1 LGQPATHQTL
11 PAVEQRGATE
21 ENRLKKKESLW
32 VEKNADRRDRMI
44 DQEMQTMGT
53 IYEKKDG
60 NSPKQSSVSRNTN
73 TRQAV
78 SALKTKY
85 G

>member
-1 LGQPATHQTL
+1 M
-11 PAVEQRGATE
+11 V
-21 ENRLKKKESLW
+21 
-32 VEKNADRRDRMI
+32 

-60 NSPKQSSVSRNTN
+60 NSPKQSSVSRNTS

-85 G
+85 GEKIHAKAHRDELPPPSFGHSFKNRSQSHHLGSDEAVGYQR

>member
-1 LGQPATHQTL
+1 
-11 PAVEQRGATE
+11 
-21 ENRLKKKESLW
+21 
-32 VEKNADRRDRMI
+32 
-44 DQEMQTMGT
+44 MGT

-60 NSPKQSSVSRNTN
+60 SSPKQSNVSKKNNQRHV
-73 TRQAV
+73 V